1 MTKREKVIV
10 MAYTGV
16 CMLQGRDFQ
25 LYHNYIE
32 EKLNR
37 PVFTHELADPALME
51 QIKSASEADFIA
63 LCKTCKQDG
72 GLELPGYVVPVNDSF
87 GEMMNWAVRYALGRC
102 SYAVGDTV
110 RYITNVVEK
119 LNYRT
124 LYVIAQDIKEAYRHG
139 YMGDPMVDQPSW
151 MQLLERVNKEI
162 EKRKE
167 EEGK

>member
-87 GEMMNWAVRYALGRC
+87 GEMMNWAVRYALGRQ

-110 RYITNVVEK
+110 RYISSLIEK
-119 LNYRT
+119 LNDRT
-124 LYVIAQDIKEAYRHG
+124 LSVIARDIKEAHQHG
-139 YMGDPMVDQPSW
+139 NMGDPMVDKPAW
-151 MQLLERVNKEI
+151 MALWAIIDTEL

-167 EEGK
+167 KEGK